1 MESDGAHDRDANPAD
16 PRLSDPDAGSA
27 SGTGPFDI
35 GVFLPEARGR
45 TDGGSAEPES
55 DFSKQ
60 DTQQ

>member
-1 MESDGAHDRDANPAD
+1 MESDGAHDRDANPAA

-27 SGTGPFDI
+27 SGTGSFYLGI
-35 GVFLPEARGR
+35 FLPEPRVR
-45 TDGGSAEPES
+45 TDGGGAEPES